1 MPSQPGRLCRRLSNG
16 SLAALQRLSNGSLQ
30 SELFEHF
37 AFFRSRLVQ
46 RQAACAESG
55 FAIVLVEMLRHNQVA
70 ATEPL

>member
-1 MPSQPGRLCRRLSNG
+1 
-16 SLAALQRLSNGSLQ
+16 
-30 SELFEHF
+30 
-37 AFFRSRLVQ
+37 VQ